1 MIHSYLGYR
10 PKIKDTVF
18 IAPGAQIIGRVEIE
32 DNVGI
37 WYNTVVRGD
46 VDVVRIGPRTN
57 IQDACVLHED
67 EGAPLIIGADVTVGH
82 KALLHGCIIE
92 DEAFIG
98 MGAII
103 LSGAKIGSGA
113 VVGAGALVL
122 QGQEI
127 PPGMLAL
134 GSPAKVIR
142 ELSAKEKASFRK
154 MADRYLQRARE
165 YKGNV

>member
-1 MIHSYLGYR
+1 MVIYPYLGYR

-18 IAPGAQIIGRVEIE
+18 IAPGAMVIGRVEL
-32 DNVGI
+32 DDDVSI

-46 VDVVRIGPRTN
+46 VDIVKIGPRTN
-57 IQDACVLHED
+57 IQDVCVLHED
-67 EGAPLIIGADVTVGH
+67 EGFPLIIGADVTVGH
-82 KALLHGCIIE
+82 RAVLHGCTVE

-98 MGAII
+98 MGAIV

-134 GSPAKVIR
+134 GSPAKVVR
-142 ELSAKEKASFRK
+142 ELSEEEKVNFRQ
-154 MADRYLQRARE
+154 MAGRYMERARQ
-165 YKGNV
+165 YKGT